1 LKVEEIRSL
10 NSNDLAK
17 QLEEAHQEL
26 FNLRFRLA
34 TKQLVNHREIPRVK
48 RHIARLKTI
57 IRENELGISYTEKSK
72 TVSKSRR

>member
-1 LKVEEIRSL
+1 MKVEEIRALSDTEL
-10 NSNDLAK
+10 DK

-48 RHIARLKTI
+48 KRIAQFKTI
-57 IRENELGISYTEKSK
+57 IRERELAKG
-72 TVSKSRR
+72 